1 MTKKTQMIIPAG
13 YALEILLT
21 ETYTGLEKAVVWIQ
35 RKIREEMKTTEK
47 RKNAQNKILDHY
59 SFSAD

>member
-35 RKIREEMKTTEK
+35 RKICEEM
-47 RKNAQNKILDHY
+47 
-59 SFSAD
+59 

>member
-1 MTKKTQMIIPAG
+1 MIIRAG
-13 YALEILLT
+13 YALEILVT

-47 RKNAQNKILDHY
+47 RKIAQNKILDHY